1 MTSRPIRVMI
11 VDDHAVV
18 RSGLTAFL
26 QSYDDLELAGEART
40 GEEAVQ
46 LCAQIHPDVV
56 LMDLIMPGM
65 DGATATQAIRQN
77 CPETQVVVLT
87 TFKEET
93 LVQKALG
100 AGAIGYLL
108 KDVQGDE
115 LAEAIRLAQ
124 SGRSALS
131 PEVTQSLIRAST
143 RPAQPTYDLSER
155 EREVL
160 SWMVKGLN
168 NTEIAERLVVSLSTV
183 KHHVSHI
190 LSKLGATNRAE
201 AVVLAVQNNLTD
213 RRQN

>member
-1 MTSRPIRVMI
+1 MASKPIRVMI

-18 RSGLTAFL
+18 RSGLSAFL
-26 QSYDDLELAGEART
+26 RSYDDLELAGEART

-46 LCAQIHPDVV
+46 LCAQFHPDVV
-56 LMDLIMPGM
+56 LMDLIMPVM

-77 CPETQVVVLT
+77 CPQTQVVVLT
-87 TFKEET
+87 TFKEEA

-115 LAEAIRLAQ
+115 LAEAIRLAHAGQ
-124 SGRSALS
+124 STLS
-131 PEVTQSLIRAST
+131 PEVTQALIRATS
-143 RPAQPTYDLSER
+143 RPAQPGYDLSER

-160 SWMVKGLN
+160 AAMVKGLN
-168 NTEIAERLVVSLSTV
+168 NNEIAERLFVSLSTV

-201 AVVLAVQNNLTD
+201 AVVMAVQNNLID
-213 RRQN
+213 RK

>member
-1 MTSRPIRVMI
+1 MASKPIRVMI

-18 RSGLTAFL
+18 RSGLSAFL
-26 QSYDDLELAGEART
+26 RSYDDLELAGEARN

-46 LCAQIHPDVV
+46 VCAQFRPDVV
-56 LMDLIMPGM
+56 LMDLIMPVM
-65 DGATATQAIRQN
+65 DGATATQIIRQN
-77 CPETQVVVLT
+77 CPQTQVVVLT
-87 TFKEET
+87 TFKEEA

-115 LAEAIRLAQ
+115 LAEAIRLAHAGQ
-124 SGRSALS
+124 STLS
-131 PEVTQSLIRAST
+131 PEVTQALVRATS
-143 RPAQPTYDLSER
+143 RPAQPGYDLSER

-160 SWMVKGLN
+160 ALMVKGLN
-168 NTEIAERLVVSLSTV
+168 NNEIAERLFVSLSTV

-201 AVVLAVQNNLTD
+201 AVVMAVQNNLIE
-213 RRQN
+213 RKQN